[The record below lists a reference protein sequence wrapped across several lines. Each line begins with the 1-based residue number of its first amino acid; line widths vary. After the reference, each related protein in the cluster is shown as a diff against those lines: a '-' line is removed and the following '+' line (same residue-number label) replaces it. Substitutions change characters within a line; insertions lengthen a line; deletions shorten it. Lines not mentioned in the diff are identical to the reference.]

1 MMLAFFNILTIKYF
15 QDLEVTKILELDSP
29 IVQIS
34 LSPMGAELQ
43 TKLLVSTETR
53 TIVCDYVKQNFVEVG
68 NQPR

>member
-1 MMLAFFNILTIKYF
+1 MLAFFNILTIKYF

>member
-1 MMLAFFNILTIKYF
+1 M
-15 QDLEVTKILELDSP
+15 VTKILELDSP
-29 IVQIS
+29 VFQIS
-34 LSPMGAELQ
+34 LSPIEEELQ

>member
-1 MMLAFFNILTIKYF
+1 MMEFNNNASTIKYF
-15 QDLEVTKILELDSP
+15 QDLEITKILELDSA

-34 LSPMGAELQ
+34 LSPMGTELE